1 MGKIMIFFC
10 SGGEEKNMLGATGL
24 KISGSTFLLLA
35 NEVDVFF
42 FIL

>member
-10 SGGEEKNMLGATGL
+10 SGGKGKKMLGATRL
-24 KISGSTFLLLA
+24 KISGSTFLLRA